1 MLESL
6 NTKIEIVELSDD
18 GNYGKFTM
26 TPMESGYGTTLGN
39 SLRRV
44 LLSSI
49 PGAAISKIKF
59 DEGVQH
65 EFSTVKGVMEDVTE
79 IILNIKG
86 IYIKKLTESED
97 PINLRLDIVGPKIVT
112 AGDIEEN
119 QDVEIINKDHYIC
132 TINEEGELHMD
143 LQVIG
148 GRGYNISDQNKS
160 DDDPIG
166 TIAIDSS
173 FTPVLKVNFQVEDT
187 RVEQIIDYD
196 KLTLEVW
203 TNGTINAQEA
213 TAKGAKIIISYLE
226 LFNDLPSYV
235 LEEEVEEEPE
245 EEEEVVTYDKMI
257 EDLDLSLRSFHC
269 LKKEDI
275 NTVGDILD
283 RGANELKKIRNF
295 GKKSYLEVEEAIK
308 KLGLEIPDG
317 KKEDE

>member
-1 MLESL
+1 
-6 NTKIEIVELSDD
+6 
-18 GNYGKFTM
+18 M
-26 TPMESGYGTTLGN
+26 TPIESGYGTTLGN

-49 PGAAISKIKF
+49 PGVAISKIKF

-119 QDVEIINKDHYIC
+119 QDVEVINKDHYIC

-213 TAKGAKIIISYLE
+213 TAQGAKIIISYLE

-283 RGANELKKIRNF
+283 RGAGELKKIRNF
-295 GKKSYLEVEEAIK
+295 GKKSYVEVEEAIK